1 MTHGLM
7 PWAGFGNMKQEMDR
21 LFDRLVA
28 TKWDDYPTLG
38 EWCPSMD
45 ISETKDSLVVK
56 AEVPGMDQKDIRI
69 ALQENLLTITGE
81 KRQEKEEKEE
91 RYHRVER
98 SYGAFTR
105 GVRLPVAVDGSRVVA
120 TFKNGLLTVTL
131 PKTPAAKGTTIPIK
145 VE

>member
-7 PWAGFGNMKQEMDR
+7 PWVGFGSMKQEMDR

-28 TKWDDYPTLG
+28 TKWDDFPTLG

-56 AEVPGMDQKDIRI
+56 VEVPGMDQKDIRI
-69 ALQENLLTITGE
+69 SLQENLLTITGE
-81 KRQEKEEKEE
+81 KRQEKDEKEE

-105 GVRLPVAVDGSRVVA
+105 GVRLPVAVDGSKVLA

-131 PKTPAAKGTTIPIK
+131 PKTPAAKGATIPIK
-145 VE
+145 SE